1 MFKAQLASLNASVS
15 QSMQSNSLNTQ
26 LHNATIT
33 QPQTVSPKL
42 PNMDQQQLKIPL
54 NTTDNPASNLYTV
67 PITYGANQTKSQT
80 LDTLP
85 SRDQLKK
92 PNTKPIKKK
101 HIPSPAKTQTKP
113 SLSNLFKLAQRG
125 RMKAT
130 TMGVTKLSGLS
141 LRRKNNNLDYQ

>member
-1 MFKAQLASLNASVS
+1 
-15 QSMQSNSLNTQ
+15 MQSNSLNTQ

-92 PNTKPIKKK
+92 PYTKPIKKK
-101 HIPSPAKTQTKP
+101 THTLPSQNTNQAFP
-113 SLSNLFKLAQRG
+113 
-125 RMKAT
+125 
-130 TMGVTKLSGLS
+130 V
-141 LRRKNNNLDYQ
+141 